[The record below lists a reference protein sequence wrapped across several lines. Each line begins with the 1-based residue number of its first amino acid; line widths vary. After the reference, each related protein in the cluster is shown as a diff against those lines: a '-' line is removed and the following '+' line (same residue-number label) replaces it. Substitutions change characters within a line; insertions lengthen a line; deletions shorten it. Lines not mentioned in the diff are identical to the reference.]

1 MRGTIFQKRY
11 RGPSAS
17 RLPYI
22 LKSPVVTER
31 STMGTQEGRYTF
43 KVDRAAN
50 KIDIKAAV
58 EKFFDVTVVTV
69 NTLNLP
75 GKKRRFRGIMGHT
88 SSFKKAVVRLKEG
101 QVLDAGGGK

>member
-1 MRGTIFQKRY
+1 M
-11 RGPSAS
+11 
-17 RLPYI
+17 
-22 LKSPVVTER
+22 
-31 STMGTQEGRYTF
+31 
-43 KVDRAAN
+43 
-50 KIDIKAAV
+50 

-75 GKKRRFRGIMGHT
+75 GKTSLSRIMGHT